1 MLADI
6 ERDPINLKMRLKY
19 SCAFICVILGLLL
32 NTLYQVVDIFIYV
45 TFAHFTVLY
54 MHVVTAHKVRH
65 RHIKAKHQKK
75 RYFRANDPLLSVFM
89 WGVNQTVSGAFEVT

>member
-54 MHVVTAHKVRH
+54 
-65 RHIKAKHQKK
+65 I
-75 RYFRANDPLLSVFM
+75 FM
-89 WGVNQTVSGAFEVT
+89 